1 PDREPG
7 AGRPA
12 LAAPGDHEPAHQRAE
27 VHPGRRPRHDQHRT
41 NRRRRDPAGHRHR
54 RRHPRRGPA
63 ADLRPVLP
71 RPAGRPDLRQRHR
84 PGRRGRAGAG
94 PPRAAGRRQRTRPR
108 HSDDAQRAFGLASA
122 FLHIV
127 PIAASPRLRS
137 ARLCWCHRQSD
148 GGDEGMTTTQRVRR
162 AGLDAVAALVI
173 GGGGFAIGAAA
184 AEPSASGTPA
194 AATATQSPATPAT
207 PGPASYAS
215 VVRQVLPSVVLIR
228 TENGL
233 GSGVV
238 LDRSGNIVTNAHVAG
253 NATKFQVQVAGNT
266 APRSARLV
274 GTYPP
279 DDLAVIRADDPSGLQ
294 PATFGDSAKVQAG
307 DVVLAI
313 GNPLGLSGSVTEGI
327 ISATDRAVTEP
338 ATDGSPAATLPGAI
352 QTSAPSNPGNG
363 GGALVSPSGQG
374 VGIPTLAAG
383 SPQGGGQAQG
393 IGFAIPSNLARDVA
407 AQIIDTG
414 HVTNSHRAAIG
425 AEVAT
430 VLGPDGTAGG
440 VGVVAVTSGGG
451 AERAGL
457 RAGDVINAVAG
468 AQTTDTTA
476 LSQALAAAKPGDKVT
491 VSISRD
497 GQDRNVQVTLG
508 ELPGS

>member
-1 PDREPG
+1 M
-7 AGRPA
+7 
-12 LAAPGDHEPAHQRAE
+12 
-27 VHPGRRPRHDQHRT
+27 
-41 NRRRRDPAGHRHR
+41 N
-54 RRHPRRGPA
+54 
-63 ADLRPVLP
+63 
-71 RPAGRPDLRQRHR
+71 
-84 PGRRGRAGAG
+84 
-94 PPRAAGRRQRTRPR
+94 
-108 HSDDAQRAFGLASA
+108 
-122 FLHIV
+122 
-127 PIAASPRLRS
+127 
-137 ARLCWCHRQSD
+137 
-148 GGDEGMTTTQRVRR
+148 TTQRVRR
-162 AGLDAVAALVI
+162 AGLATVAALVI
-173 GGGGFAIGAAA
+173 GGSGVAIGAAA
-184 AEPSASGTPA
+184 ADSSASGTLA
-194 AATATQSPATPAT
+194 AATATQSPAAPAT
-207 PGPASYAS
+207 SPGVKDPGPASYAS

-238 LDRSGNIVTNAHVAG
+238 LDTKGNIVTNAHVAG
-253 NATKFQVQVAGNT
+253 NATKFQVQVAGDT

-294 PATFGDSAKVQAG
+294 PAKFGDSGTVQAG

-313 GNPLGLSGSVTEGI
+313 GNPLGLSGSVTQGI

-352 QTSAPSNPGNG
+352 QTSAPINPGNS
-363 GGALVSPSGQG
+363 GGALVSASGQ
-374 VGIPTLAAG
+374 VIGIPTLAAG

-393 IGFAIPSNLARDVA
+393 IGFAIPSNLARDIA
-407 AQIIDTG
+407 TQIIDTG

-440 VGVVAVTSGGG
+440 VGVVAVTSSGG

-457 RAGDVINAVAG
+457 RAGDVITAVGG

-476 LSQALAAAKPGDKVT
+476 LSQALAAAEPGNTVT
-491 VSISRD
+491 VTISRD
-497 GQDRNVQVTLG
+497 GQDRSVQVRLG

>member
-1 PDREPG
+1 M
-7 AGRPA
+7 
-12 LAAPGDHEPAHQRAE
+12 
-27 VHPGRRPRHDQHRT
+27 
-41 NRRRRDPAGHRHR
+41 N
-54 RRHPRRGPA
+54 
-63 ADLRPVLP
+63 
-71 RPAGRPDLRQRHR
+71 
-84 PGRRGRAGAG
+84 
-94 PPRAAGRRQRTRPR
+94 
-108 HSDDAQRAFGLASA
+108 
-122 FLHIV
+122 
-127 PIAASPRLRS
+127 
-137 ARLCWCHRQSD
+137 
-148 GGDEGMTTTQRVRR
+148 TTQRVRR
-162 AGLDAVAALVI
+162 AGLATVAALVI
-173 GGGGFAIGAAA
+173 GGSGVAIGAAA
-184 AEPSASGTPA
+184 TDSSASGTPA
-194 AATATQSPATPAT
+194 ATATATPAPATPQG
-207 PGPASYAS
+207 PGPASYAT

-253 NATKFQVQVAGNT
+253 NATKFQVQVAGDT

-279 DDLAVIRADDPSGLQ
+279 DDLAVIRADNPSGLQ
-294 PATFGDSAKVQAG
+294 PARFGDSDKVQAG

-313 GNPLGLSGSVTEGI
+313 GNPLGLSGSVTQGI

-338 ATDGSPAATLPGAI
+338 ATEGSPAATLPGAI
-352 QTSAPSNPGNG
+352 QTSAPINPGNS
-363 GGALVSPSGQG
+363 GGALVSASGQV

-393 IGFAIPSNLARDVA
+393 IGFAIPSNLARDIA
-407 AQIIDTG
+407 TQIIDTG

-457 RAGDVINAVAG
+457 RAGDVITAVGG
-468 AQTTDTTA
+468 AQIPDTTA
-476 LSQALAAAKPGDKVT
+476 LTQALAAAKPGDKVAVT
-491 VSISRD
+491 ITRD
-497 GQDRNVQVTLG
+497 GQDRSVQVTLG

>member
-1 PDREPG
+1 M
-7 AGRPA
+7 
-12 LAAPGDHEPAHQRAE
+12 
-27 VHPGRRPRHDQHRT
+27 
-41 NRRRRDPAGHRHR
+41 N
-54 RRHPRRGPA
+54 
-63 ADLRPVLP
+63 
-71 RPAGRPDLRQRHR
+71 
-84 PGRRGRAGAG
+84 
-94 PPRAAGRRQRTRPR
+94 
-108 HSDDAQRAFGLASA
+108 
-122 FLHIV
+122 
-127 PIAASPRLRS
+127 
-137 ARLCWCHRQSD
+137 
-148 GGDEGMTTTQRVRR
+148 TTQRVRR
-162 AGLDAVAALVI
+162 AGLATVAALVI
-173 GGGGFAIGAAA
+173 GGSGVAIGAAA
-184 AEPSASGTPA
+184 ADSSASGTLA
-194 AATATQSPATPAT
+194 AATATQSPAAT
-207 PGPASYAS
+207 ANSTGVNGSGPASYAS

-238 LDRSGNIVTNAHVAG
+238 LDTKGNIVTNAHVAG
-253 NATKFQVQVAGNT
+253 DATRFQVQVAGDT

-294 PATFGDSAKVQAG
+294 PARFGDSGAVQAG

-313 GNPLGLSGSVTEGI
+313 GNPLGLSGSVTQGI

-352 QTSAPSNPGNG
+352 QTSAPINPGNS
-363 GGALVSPSGQG
+363 GGALVSASGQ
-374 VGIPTLAAG
+374 VIGIPTLAAG

-393 IGFAIPSNLARDVA
+393 IGFAIPSNLARDIA
-407 AQIIDTG
+407 TQIIDTG

-430 VLGPDGTAGG
+430 VLGPGGTAGG

-457 RAGDVINAVAG
+457 RAGDVITAVGG

-476 LSQALAAAKPGDKVT
+476 LSQALAAAEPGDTVT
-491 VSISRD
+491 VTVSRD
-497 GQDRNVQVTLG
+497 GQDRSVQVTLG